1 MANSRRAK
9 SGHIDET
16 IQDRTATSCVKA
28 LDNII
33 RLSKMSAATRE
44 AVDHLQDLAGLC
56 GEANAVISEIK
67 ANLADE
73 NTIENPARV
82 AEILGRLRQ
91 ISQAVEDVN
100 KRSDERIVDFRA
112 VAS

>member
-1 MANSRRAK
+1 MADSRRATT
-9 SGHIDET
+9 GHTDKT
-16 IQDRTATSCVKA
+16 IQDRTATSCVRA

-56 GEANAVISEIK
+56 GEANAVIAEIK

-73 NTIENPARV
+73 NTLENPARV

-91 ISQAVEDVN
+91 ISQAVDDVN
-100 KRSDERIVDFRA
+100 KRSDERIVDLRA
-112 VAS
+112 VAG

>member
-1 MANSRRAK
+1 MADSRRANT
-9 SGHIDET
+9 GHTDET

-56 GEANAVISEIK
+56 GEANAVIAEIK
-67 ANLADE
+67 DNLADE
-73 NTIENPARV
+73 KTIEDPARV

-91 ISQAVEDVN
+91 ISEAVDDVN
-100 KRSDERIVDFRA
+100 KRSDERIVNFRA